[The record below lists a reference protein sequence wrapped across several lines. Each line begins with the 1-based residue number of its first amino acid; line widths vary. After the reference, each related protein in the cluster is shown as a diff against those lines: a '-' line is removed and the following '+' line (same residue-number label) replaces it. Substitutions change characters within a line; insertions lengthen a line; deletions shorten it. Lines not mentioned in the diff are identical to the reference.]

1 MNRRYSFAVR
11 IGIAVALAAA
21 ALVSNPVA
29 QPRRRPGVARVL
41 ETVNGRRA
49 AAAEV
54 LVKFR
59 RPLAAFERGQPDQQ
73 TDADQQD
80 AVGSSGLRRLH
91 SRRFTAQALLTFL
104 QNHPDVEYAEPNYL
118 IEADAVPNDGMFNQL
133 WGMLNLGQVVGVAGT
148 PGADISATAAWSLS
162 TGSTANVVAVIDTG
176 VDYTHVDLA
185 QNIWS

>member
-1 MNRRYSFAVR
+1 MGLMGLWSSRHRTVGSFSDRNEVTKLLSPAASIRGDAAQPRMFRNASSRWSGMTRRHSFALRLV
-11 IGIAVALAAA
+11 VVVVLATA

-59 RPLAAFERGQPDQQ
+59 RPLAAFERGQLDQQ

-91 SRRFTAQALLTFL
+91 SRRFTA
-104 QNHPDVEYAEPNYL
+104 
-118 IEADAVPNDGMFNQL
+118 
-133 WGMLNLGQVVGVAGT
+133 
-148 PGADISATAAWSLS
+148 
-162 TGSTANVVAVIDTG
+162 
-176 VDYTHVDLA
+176 
-185 QNIWS
+185 